1 MLDGIST
8 LLSKSLLSQDES
20 LDREPRFGM
29 LETIREFGLEQLAA
43 SGEEEPIRR
52 RHAEY
57 CLALVNRAER
67 ALRRPEQG
75 RWLDRLEAE
84 YANLRVVVA
93 WSLEHAEVETGLRIA
108 SGLWRFWMVRGRV
121 PEARDW
127 LARLL
132 DRRAGVPPPLIAGAL
147 ALAADLAEY
156 QGDEGQ
162 SIALAEEGLALA
174 RDVGDT
180 RGVARALFVLG
191 NAKHHEERFD
201 EAVAYFEGAHAG
213 FRDLDDEAAVVYALV
228 GLADVWRDKGEPG
241 RAAALLDEALE
252 MVRGIGDIWGTA
264 CVLRYLAD
272 VRRDGG
278 DHLGS
283 LPLDRE
289 SLVLHH
295 GLDDRWGV
303 VSALSGLAS
312 LAARWDQPERAA
324 RLLGVRE
331 AMRAA
336 LGLPPVWPQHRRWYD
351 PLVAGVRAALGDDL
365 FVASWAAGR
374 ALGLDEA
381 VAEGLLVTG
390 PLAEPAA
397 PPSDPAHGTGLTPR
411 ELEVLRLI
419 AAGRSNRVIAEELF
433 ISPRT
438 VATHTTGIFA
448 KLGVESRTSA
458 VAAARD
464 RGLV

>member
-1 MLDGIST
+1 MEILDG
-8 LLSKSLLSQDES
+8 
-20 LDREPRFGM
+20 P
-29 LETIREFGLEQLAA
+29 
-43 SGEEEPIRR
+43 
-52 RHAEY
+52 
-57 CLALVNRAER
+57 
-67 ALRRPEQG
+67 
-75 RWLDRLEAE
+75 
-84 YANLRVVVA
+84 
-93 WSLEHAEVETGLRIA
+93 
-108 SGLWRFWMVRGRV
+108 GRV

-132 DRRAGVPPPLIAGAL
+132 DRRAGVPPPLKAEAL
-147 ALAADLAEY
+147 ALAADLAGY

-174 RDVGDT
+174 RAIGDS
-180 RGVARALFVLG
+180 RWVARASLVLG

-201 EAVAYFEGAHAG
+201 EAVAFFEGALAG

-228 GLADVWRDKGEPG
+228 GLADVWRDKGELG
-241 RAAALLDEALE
+241 RAAALLGEALE
-252 MVRGIGDIWGTA
+252 MVRGIGGHLGHRERA
-264 CVLRYLAD
+264 PLPGPCAA
-272 VRRDGG
+272 DGG
-278 DHLGS
+278 DHRLAA
-283 LPLDRE
+283 LAYRE
-289 SLVLHH
+289 SRVLHH

-303 VSALSGLAS
+303 VSALSGLTT

-336 LGLPPVWPQHRRWYD
+336 LGLPPVWPEHRRWYD

-365 FVASWAAGR
+365 FIAAWAAGR

-381 VAEGLLVTG
+381 VAEGLRVTG
-390 PLAEPAA
+390 PPAEPAA

-411 ELEVLRLI
+411 ELEVLHLI
-419 AAGRSNRVIAEELF
+419 AAGRSNRAIAEELF

-458 VAAARD
+458 VAAARE